1 NINAFPIILSSIFL
15 PLIII
20 PYLLKL
26 TMYRNTKKM
35 NLEELPR
42 FTPDKPFFQTL
53 FDSAAEGTELLL
65 LVIIP
70 AAAAIFT
77 IIGALDYFG
86 IWVYIESGFSSLLKF
101 LYIEPTTGILSIFV
115 APTLAVAEL
124 INVASN
130 IDPRWIV
137 GSFVLANSGL
147 PISTIFG
154 QVPATW
160 AQISDLNEREVL
172 KSAVVGTIIR
182 LITAFIIA
190 FAVTPFII

>member
-1 NINAFPIILSSIFL
+1 LVDAKATKDEQKIAVATMIQSPQSFVTFVIGLMALKKFNINAFPIILSSIFL

-115 APTLAVAEL
+115 APT
-124 INVASN
+124 
-130 IDPRWIV
+130 
-137 GSFVLANSGL
+137 
-147 PISTIFG
+147 
-154 QVPATW
+154 
-160 AQISDLNEREVL
+160 
-172 KSAVVGTIIR
+172 
-182 LITAFIIA
+182 
-190 FAVTPFII
+190 